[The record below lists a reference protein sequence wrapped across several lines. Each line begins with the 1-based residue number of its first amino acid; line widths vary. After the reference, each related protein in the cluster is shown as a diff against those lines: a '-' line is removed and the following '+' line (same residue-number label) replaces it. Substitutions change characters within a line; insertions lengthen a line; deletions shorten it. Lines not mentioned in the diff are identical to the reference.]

1 MESDAMT
8 KTARPL
14 LLIDTV
20 GDVTVICFAEPTLLA
35 EESVR
40 EIAERL
46 CDFAERPVPAKLILD
61 FRAVHAM
68 SGRMLAILIWIARK
82 IERGGGSLK
91 LCGVTPHLL
100 DHFEITR
107 LYRYF
112 EIYREPSSALE
123 AFSREGMCVCVP

>member
-1 MESDAMT
+1 M
-8 KTARPL
+8 
-14 LLIDTV
+14 IDSMHLRLQVETV
-20 GDVTVICFAEPTLLA
+20 GDVTVIGFAEPTLLA

-46 CDFAERPVPAKLILD
+46 CVLAEGPGPAKLLLD
-61 FRAVHAM
+61 FQFVHSM

-82 IERGGGSLK
+82 IERRGGGLK
-91 LCGVTPHLL
+91 LCGITPRLL

-112 EIYREPSSALE
+112 EIYRDASSALE
-123 AFSREGMCVCVP
+123 AFSRQVALAGVH